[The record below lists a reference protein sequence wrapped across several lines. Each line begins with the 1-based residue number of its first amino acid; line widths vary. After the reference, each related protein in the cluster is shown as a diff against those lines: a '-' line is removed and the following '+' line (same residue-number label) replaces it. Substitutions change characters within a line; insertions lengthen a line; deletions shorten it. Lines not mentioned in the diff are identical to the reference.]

1 MATILSANTDVYSP
15 GEETNVFYKWAP
27 LALYRYGKMKRA
39 ARAQG
44 RHFLVEKTPRHVRR
58 IDKIRRLVPG
68 AKFVIAVRD
77 GRDVVASLTKRL
89 GDPRHSVDRWISDN
103 ADALAQL
110 GRPDV
115 TMYKYED
122 LVEDPSATVERICN
136 FLGLRFDPSMLDYHQ
151 KPRHWFSGAAAVKEP
166 NHIALR
172 NQQIAQPIYD
182 GRGRWRSE
190 LGEAELNELTTGRG
204 REIMEAFGYLQ
215 SEQT

>member
-1 MATILSANTDVYSP
+1 MATILAAHGDVYSP
-15 GEETNVFYKWAP
+15 GQETNVFYKWAP

-44 RHFLVEKTPRHVRR
+44 RCLLIEKTPRHVRR

-89 GDPRHSVDRWISDN
+89 GDSRQSIDRWISDN

-122 LVEDPSATVERICN
+122 LVENPPATVERSCD
-136 FLGLRFDPSMLDYHQ
+136 FLGLSFDTSMLEYHQ
-151 KPRHWFSGAAAVKEP
+151 KPRQWFSEAAAVKEP

-182 GRGRWRSE
+182 GRGRWRTE
-190 LGEAELNELTTGRG
+190 LGEAELHELTTGRG
-204 REIMEAFGYLQ
+204 REIMEAFGYL
-215 SEQT
+215 EPVKA